1 MAFDAFREPDYRRFW
16 TTQFLSNIGSWMQAV
31 AQGWLVYRLTDSP
44 FLLGFVAFAG
54 SAPTF
59 VLMLP
64 GGVLADQWNRR
75 RVVAISQG
83 AQALAALA
91 IAISV
96 HFHTVTVWQI
106 CAAAAVAGTAMS
118 FSAPAWQ
125 AMIVDLLEDRQRL
138 PNALMMNS
146 LQFNLSRAIGPVIAG
161 IALSSVGAFWCFL
174 LNALSFIPLIIVL
187 GRIRDRQEPSTV
199 IGPMWTRLT
208 EGFRYVRRERV
219 VLILLGVVA
228 ASSFFGYPFMNLMP
242 VIARSLFTNDAAG
255 LGWLI
260 GGFGT
265 GAFAGALALSFRTPT
280 RYILRTI
287 VFSLLIFGV
296 SLGSVALAR
305 TPVPAV
311 ALLVISGAAAVV
323 SIALCNTSIQHRIAD
338 EMRGRVLSMYTFAFF
353 TAVPFGNLV
362 AGSLAE
368 HRGIRVTIAVMA
380 SGLLLSGVI
389 AGVLLR
395 RRAL

>member
-1 MAFDAFREPDYRRFW
+1 MPFDAFREPDYRRFW

-31 AQGWLVYRLTDSP
+31 AQSWLVYRLTDSP

-75 RVVAISQG
+75 RVVAISQC

-96 HFHTVTVWQI
+96 HLHTVTVWQI
-106 CAAAAVAGTAMS
+106 CAAAAIAGTAMS

-125 AMIVDLLEDRQRL
+125 AMIVDLLEDRERL

-174 LNALSFIPLIIVL
+174 LNALSFIPLVVVL
-187 GRIRDRQEPSTV
+187 ARIRDRQQPSNAA
-199 IGPMWTRLT
+199 GPMWSRLK
-208 EGFRYVRRERV
+208 EGFRYVRRDRV

-242 VIARSLFTNDAAG
+242 VVARSLFTNDAAG

-265 GAFAGALALSFRTPT
+265 GAFGGALVLSFRTPR

-287 VFSLLIFGV
+287 VGSLLMFGLA
-296 SLGSVALAR
+296 LGSVALAH

-311 ALLVISGAAAVV
+311 ALLVVSGVGAVV
-323 SIALCNTSIQHRIAD
+323 SVALCNTSIQQRIAD

-353 TAVPFGNLV
+353 TSVPAGNLV

-368 HRGIRVTIAVMA
+368 HYGIRVTLVAMA
-380 SGLLLSGVI
+380 SGLFV
-389 AGVLLR
+389 AGVLAGVMLR
-395 RRAL
+395 SER